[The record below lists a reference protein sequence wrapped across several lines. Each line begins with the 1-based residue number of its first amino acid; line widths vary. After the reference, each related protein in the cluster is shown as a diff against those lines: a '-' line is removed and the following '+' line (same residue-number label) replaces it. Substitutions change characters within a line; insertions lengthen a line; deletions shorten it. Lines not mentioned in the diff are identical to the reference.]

1 MTNAL
6 KTAEQYLESLRQ
18 LKLRVYFLG
27 KRIENPADFQ
37 LTKPSQNA
45 VAMTYTLAQD
55 PEYSD
60 LMTATSHLTSE
71 KVNRFTHI
79 PQNSDDL
86 VKKVKDLLHEGNVNR
101 IIVRDEQGKIL
112 LEVPATAGLIGAI
125 LAPWLAAL
133 GAIAALVTE
142 CTISVERR
150 E

>member
-1 MTNAL
+1 VRCDKCGTDLPPAAL
-6 KTAEQYLESLRQ
+6 YCFNCGS
-18 LKLRVYFLG
+18 RVG
-27 KRIENPADFQ
+27 KVVTEEF
-37 LTKPSQNA
+37 S
-45 VAMTYTLAQD
+45 V
-55 PEYSD
+55 
-60 LMTATSHLTSE
+60 
-71 KVNRFTHI
+71 
-79 PQNSDDL
+79 NSDDL
-86 VKKVKDLLHEGNVNR
+86 VKKVKDILHEGNVNR

>member
-1 MTNAL
+1 LVRCDKCGTDLPPAAL
-6 KTAEQYLESLRQ
+6 YCFNCGS
-18 LKLRVYFLG
+18 RVG
-27 KRIENPADFQ
+27 KVVTEEF
-37 LTKPSQNA
+37 S
-45 VAMTYTLAQD
+45 V
-55 PEYSD
+55 
-60 LMTATSHLTSE
+60 
-71 KVNRFTHI
+71 
-79 PQNSDDL
+79 NSDDL
-86 VKKVKDLLHEGNVNR
+86 VKKVKDILHEGNVNR

>member
-1 MTNAL
+1 MRCDKCGTDLPPAAL
-6 KTAEQYLESLRQ
+6 YCFNCGS
-18 LKLRVYFLG
+18 RVG
-27 KRIENPADFQ
+27 KVVTEEF
-37 LTKPSQNA
+37 S
-45 VAMTYTLAQD
+45 V
-55 PEYSD
+55 
-60 LMTATSHLTSE
+60 
-71 KVNRFTHI
+71 
-79 PQNSDDL
+79 NSDDL
-86 VKKVKDLLHEGNVNR
+86 VKKVKDILHEGNVNR